1 MIEQADA
8 RLHDWALGV
17 EPDLDVSFGPPTNAH
32 TTPRGVSLHLME
44 LVPQPPPRGPERPP
58 LQLALRYLVTTW
70 ADAVEDAHRLL
81 GALVFAAME
90 QTDMQVELQPLDG
103 AAWQALAVM
112 PRPAFVLRLTLR
124 KELPLPVQPLV
135 RGPVVVQSAAVASL
149 YGRVV
154 GPGDL
159 PLADAIVEVPSL
171 RLAARTDARGLFAFP
186 AVPGPPTAVTLR
198 VRARGK
204 ELMLAAALPTSPE
217 QPQVIQI
224 DPVGA

>member
-103 AAWQALAVM
+103 AAWQALAV
-112 PRPAFVLRLTLR
+112 
-124 KELPLPVQPLV
+124 LPLPVQPLV